1 MTQIYDYLLVPM
13 TEARLVNAAHAL
25 KILSSPARVVPV
37 DATLFMPN
45 SPRNAQNE
53 FATVD
58 RIKSSVFFD
67 LDVVS
72 KPSKFPH
79 MLPSTLV
86 FQKAVGNLGI
96 HPTDTILIYDRS
108 GIFSGPRAAWTF
120 TLNGHKNVYLLDHYE
135 LFKKEFEVESGAV
148 SGEPVPVKYKGISQ
162 EAFFKRYREQVIEFE
177 ELLDLVENKTLTEKY
192 YHFDARSAGRF
203 TGADPEPRPELS
215 SGHVPGSFSLPFQR
229 VLNAQGHFRPRD
241 ELISLFK
248 NEFGLD
254 LEAPL
259 QKEGIIVSCGSGV
272 TAVILRMAIK
282 SIDENIPVRVY
293 DGSWTEW
300 AQRAPD
306 CIEKS

>member
-1 MTQIYDYLLVPM
+1 MPEV
-13 TEARLVNAAHAL
+13 RLVNAANAF

-37 DATLFMPN
+37 DATWFMPN
-45 SPRNAQNE
+45 NPRNAKNE

-72 KPSKFPH
+72 KPSKYPH

-86 FQKAVGNLGI
+86 FQTAVGNLGI
-96 HPTDTILIYDRS
+96 RPTDTVLVYDRS

-135 LFKKEFEVESGAV
+135 LFKKEFEVETGAV
-148 SGEPVPVKYKGISQ
+148 ANEPEPVKYDGIRQ
-162 EAFFKRYREQVIEFE
+162 DAFFQRYREQVIEFE
-177 ELLDLVENKTLTEKY
+177 ELLDLVENKTLAEKY

-203 TGADPEPRPELS
+203 TGSDPEPRSDLS
-215 SGHVPGSFSLPFQR
+215 SGHVPGSLSLPFQQ
-229 VLNAQGHFRPRD
+229 VLDSEGHIKPRN
-241 ELISLFK
+241 ELLALFK
-248 NEFGLD
+248 DEFGLD
-254 LEAPL
+254 FEKPL

-272 TAVILRMAIK
+272 TAVILRTAIK
-282 SIDENIPVRVY
+282 SIDESIPVRVY

-306 CIEKS
+306 CIEKN